1 MLLIQSENT
10 FLPDFSHIYVESE
23 AKKYNLTR
31 ECLDRFP
38 KATIVE
44 ISDYKSFFNRKN
56 QDFQIQKNSIK
67 IILAVKKPPF
77 IYKSTDILQDGGFRN
92 FYYNTPIL
100 NCLYNCDYCFLQG
113 MYSSAN
119 IVVFVNQND
128 METAVEKELSN
139 RTYVNDPL
147 MLSISYNTDLMAFEN
162 ILPITRSW
170 INFANTKPDLRIEVR
185 TKSALFNSLSD
196 LAPSRKIIF
205 SWTLSPERVVTNNE
219 FNTPPLERRI
229 SAIQLAIKKGW
240 KVRLCF
246 DPVII
251 YDNWERDYGDLLNK
265 IIFLIDRKNIY
276 DITVGVFRMG
286 KDYFQR
292 VRKSSPDSL
301 EYYKNYVV
309 EDKIVTVCQDDREAV
324 KTLFINKLRD
334 YISEDKIHFWL

>member
-1 MLLIQSENT
+1 MIQSENT

-31 ECLDRFP
+31 ECIDRFP

-44 ISDYKSFFNRKN
+44 ILDYKSFFNRKN
-56 QDFQIQKNSIK
+56 QDFQIQKYSIK
-67 IILAVKKPPF
+67 LILAVKKPPF
-77 IYKSTDILQDGGFRN
+77 IYKGTDILQDGGFRN

-128 METAVEKELSN
+128 METAVEKKLSD
-139 RTYVNDPL
+139 RLYPNDPL

-170 INFANTKPDLRIEVR
+170 INFANTKSDLRIEVR

-196 LAPSRKIIF
+196 LSPSEKIIF

-219 FNTPPLERRI
+219 YNTPPLERRI

-240 KVRLCF
+240 QVRLCF

-251 YDNWERDYGDLLNK
+251 YDNWEQDYGDLLNK
-265 IIFLIDRKNIY
+265 IIFSIDRKNIY

-286 KDYFQR
+286 QDYFQR
-292 VRKSSPDSL
+292 VRKSYPDSL

-309 EDKIVTVCQDDREAV
+309 EDKIMTVAQDERDAV
-324 KTLFINKLRD
+324 KTLFTNKLRD
-334 YISEDKIHFWL
+334 YISEDKIYFWM